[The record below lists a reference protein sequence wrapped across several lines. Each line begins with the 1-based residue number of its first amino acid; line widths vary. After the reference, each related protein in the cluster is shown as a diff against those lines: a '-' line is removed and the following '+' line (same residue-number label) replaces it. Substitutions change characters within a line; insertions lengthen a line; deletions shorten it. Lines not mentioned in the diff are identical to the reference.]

1 MSQSLT
7 QKLQNES
14 KPSIANAQTGLE
26 EALLPLPI
34 KESAFEK
41 LQADTWMSKMNNVLK
56 CELPSENV

>member
-41 LQADTWMSKMNNVLK
+41 LQADT
-56 CELPSENV
+56 